1 MTFGDALEQ
10 AKAGRQIRR
19 DDCPAG
25 DKLTCVYTKD
35 LHPYLMMFEG
45 DSEPIPF
52 FIGNTDL
59 FATDWRVI
67 IDGVCRGENYRQ

>member
-19 DDCPAG
+19 DDWPAG
-25 DKLTCVYTKD
+25 DKITCVYTKD

-52 FIGNTDL
+52 FYREYGFVRYGL
-59 FATDWRVI
+59 AS
-67 IDGVCRGENYRQ
+67 NYRR